1 MNKTLSMEMKWN
13 RSALLIID
21 MQNDFAKPDGKAY
34 IDRTTDVIE
43 NVAFLADTF
52 RRNQIPVIHI
62 VRLYLEDGSNAELSR
77 KQIIHQGKTMVVPE
91 SRGAKILPELLPPN
105 AKKYTD
111 TALLNSDIIQISP
124 FDFVVYKPRW
134 GAFYN
139 TCLDFWL
146 KNRKINSLVISGC
159 NFPNCPRTTIFEASE
174 RDYRLAIVPDAIS
187 KIYPKG
193 IDELKGIGVNVLE
206 HSVLKKELE
215 NGK

>member
-1 MNKTLSMEMKWN
+1 MNWN

-34 IDRTTDVIE
+34 IDKTTDVIE

-52 RRNQIPVIHI
+52 RRNQLPVIHI
-62 VRLYLEDGSNAELSR
+62 VRLYLEDGSNAELCR
-77 KQIIHQGKTMVVPE
+77 KQIILQGKTMVVPE
-91 SRGAKILPELLPPN
+91 SQGAKILPELLPPN

-111 TALLNSDIIQISP
+111 TALLNRDIMQISP

-139 TCLDFWL
+139 TCLDVWL
-146 KNRKINSLVISGC
+146 KNRKINSLVIAGC

-206 HSVLKKELE
+206 HSILKKELE

>member
-1 MNKTLSMEMKWN
+1 MEMNWN

-21 MQNDFAKPDGKAY
+21 MQNDFAKPDGNAY

-52 RRNQIPVIHI
+52 RRNQLPVLHI
-62 VRLYLEDGSNAELSR
+62 VRLYLEDGSNAELCR
-77 KQIIHQGKTMVVPE
+77 KQIILQGKTMVVPE
-91 SRGAKILPELLPPN
+91 SPGAKILDELLPQN

-111 TALLNSDIIQISP
+111 ATLLSSDIIQISP
-124 FDFVVYKPRW
+124 FDFVVYKSRW

-139 TCLDFWL
+139 TCLDVWL
-146 KNRKINSLVISGC
+146 KNRKINSLVIAGC

-174 RDYRLAIVPDAIS
+174 RDYRLAIVPEAIS
-187 KIYPKG
+187 QIYPKG

-206 HSVLKKELE
+206 HTVLKKELE